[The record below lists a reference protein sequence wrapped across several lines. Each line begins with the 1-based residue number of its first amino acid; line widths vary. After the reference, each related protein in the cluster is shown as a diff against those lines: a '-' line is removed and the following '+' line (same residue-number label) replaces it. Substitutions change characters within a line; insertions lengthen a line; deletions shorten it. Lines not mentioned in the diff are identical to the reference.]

1 MNGRNTPILG
11 YLQSA
16 VADNTAHGSIDRLLL
31 EDEMN
36 NQPKHSMRA
45 PDYGTNIF
53 GQKITEPYEFKPEDF
68 SPIGAVGSAGKASK
82 GIMGLLKSLG
92 KKGKEK
98 NILKQEELA
107 KYSFP
112 DYAGKPLE
120 MSSKEMSNVLEIME
134 GRFPRGTVVN
144 YPKIG
149 SQPAYKATVSPSGR
163 YVPEGYQQGGQ
174 AQLMGEQGNPDNPQR
189 WIRKNYNEDGSIAS
203 TSFVGEPQQK
213 NKAQAHRNL
222 LMEALS
228 QPPQHTMG
236 VPDEP
241 WPMPEDIIPIGGAM
255 RLLKSSGKY
264 LDMLKSVSKTA
275 AKEKKNWETMTDLTR
290 GGSKGQIKETP
301 KEFLKWYKKGADK
314 SGEEYLTTKWIQ
326 KILDQNPF

>member
-1 MNGRNTPILG
+1 
-11 YLQSA
+11 
-16 VADNTAHGSIDRLLL
+16 
-31 EDEMN
+31 
-36 NQPKHSMRA
+36 
-45 PDYGTNIF
+45 
-53 GQKITEPYEFKPEDF
+53 
-68 SPIGAVGSAGKASK
+68 
-82 GIMGLLKSLG
+82 
-92 KKGKEK
+92 
-98 NILKQEELA
+98 
-107 KYSFP
+107 
-112 DYAGKPLE
+112 
-120 MSSKEMSNVLEIME
+120 
-134 GRFPRGTVVN
+134 
-144 YPKIG
+144 
-149 SQPAYKATVSPSGR
+149 
-163 YVPEGYQQGGQ
+163 
-174 AQLMGEQGNPDNPQR
+174 MGEQGNPDNPQR

-275 AKEKKNWETMTDLTR
+275 AKEKKNWEAMTDLAR